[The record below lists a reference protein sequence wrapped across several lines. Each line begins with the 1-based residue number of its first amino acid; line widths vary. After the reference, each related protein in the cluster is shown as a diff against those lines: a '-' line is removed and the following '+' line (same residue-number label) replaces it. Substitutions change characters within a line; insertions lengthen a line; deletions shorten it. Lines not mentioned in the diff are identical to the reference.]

1 MSAQLVGFAAA
12 LCAGAGAW
20 LLVDG
25 PGRRC
30 RARLVAVGGAGP
42 PEPRRVPW
50 PARLSVPRPVGPGER
65 RVVLWCLAGG
75 LLLGVW
81 GSSWLPPVASLL
93 LAPLAVR
100 WWRGVVERRE
110 ADLRRA
116 AVIAFCAS
124 LAGELRA
131 GRQPGGAVLA
141 AGVAGLGEPG
151 ARVLAA
157 ARYGGD
163 VSAALCAAA
172 AQPGA
177 AGLRGVAAC
186 WEVAVAGGASLATG
200 LERVAEALRAE
211 GDQEDDLRAQL
222 AGPRTSAL
230 ALAVLPLLGLLL
242 GSAMGVEPLEI
253 LLGSPLGHGLLLAG
267 VVCEW
272 AGVAWCR
279 ALVRAAER
287 GGA

>member
-1 MSAQLVGFAAA
+1 MSGQLVGFAAA

-25 PGRRC
+25 PSRRF
-30 RARLVAVGGAGP
+30 RARLAAVGAAAP
-42 PEPRRVPW
+42 PEPRRAPW
-50 PARLSVPRPVGPGER
+50 SVRLAVPRPAGPGER
-65 RVVLWCLAGG
+65 RAVLWCLAGG
-75 LLLGVW
+75 LLLGAW
-81 GSSWLPPVASLL
+81 GSSWLPPLASLL
-93 LAPLAVR
+93 LAPLVVR

-116 AVIAFCAS
+116 AVIAFCSS

-141 AGVAGLGEPG
+141 AGVAEHGEPG
-151 ARVLAA
+151 AGVLAA

-163 VSAALCAAA
+163 VPAALTAAA

-186 WEVAVAGGASLATG
+186 WEVAIAGGASLATG
-200 LERVAEALRAE
+200 LERVADALRAE
-211 GDQEDDLRAQL
+211 RDQEDDLRAQL

-230 ALAVLPLLGLLL
+230 ALAVLPVFGLLL
-242 GSAMGVEPLEI
+242 GTAMGVDPVAI
-253 LLGSPLGHGLLLAG
+253 LLGSSLGHTLLLAG
-267 VVCEW
+267 VGCEW
-272 AGVAWCR
+272 GGVAWCR